1 MHMRSLRAVGVQIF
15 YLGVWK
21 AGGSL
26 WLPKSLFFSCYS
38 PVKRLGYDVDG
49 SKQHQGQKR
58 LNSGDCR
65 CA

>member
-1 MHMRSLRAVGVQIF
+1 MHMRSIRAIGVQILYF
-15 YLGVWK
+15 GVWK
-21 AGGSL
+21 AGGFL
-26 WLPKSLFFSCYS
+26 WLPNSLFVSCCS

-58 LNSGDCR
+58 LNSVDCR